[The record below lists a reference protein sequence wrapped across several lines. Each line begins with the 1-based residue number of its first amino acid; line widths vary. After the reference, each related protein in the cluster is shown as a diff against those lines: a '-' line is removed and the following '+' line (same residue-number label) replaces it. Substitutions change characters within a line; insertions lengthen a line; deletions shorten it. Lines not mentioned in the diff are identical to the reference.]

1 VELGSFLLRNNSIA
15 KNYVIDNPIEFQHA
29 LHSRTSRAKR
39 AADLATA
46 KRIAERAA
54 ALLDEIRKYIVF
66 EGSPDIIE
74 VLNEFAEQDTE
85 DSP

>member
-1 VELGSFLLRNNSIA
+1 LL
-15 KNYVIDNPIEFQHA
+15 E
-29 LHSRTSRAKR
+29 
-39 AADLATA
+39 
-46 KRIAERAA
+46 
-54 ALLDEIRKYIVF
+54 EIRKYIAF

>member
-1 VELGSFLLRNNSIA
+1 
-15 KNYVIDNPIEFQHA
+15 VIDNPIAFQNA
-29 LHSRTSRAKR
+29 LHSRKSRAKR
-39 AADLATA
+39 AADLAAA

-54 ALLDEIRKYIVF
+54 DLLDAIRKYIVF

-85 DSP
+85 DSPTESLSD